1 VSPIIV
7 DASTAI
13 KWVVEEEGSD
23 AAAAL
28 VTEKLVAP
36 SLMMAECANALWAK
50 SRRGELSA
58 LEVIERIRLLLDAPV
73 DLVPLEPLVE
83 SATELALELSHPI
96 YDCLYLAL
104 ARRLNGLL
112 VTADGRFATVVQA
125 NEKHAAWIRR
135 LTEPLEGS
143 GPLSDREPEQG

>member
-1 VSPIIV
+1 V
-7 DASTAI
+7 
-13 KWVVEEEGSD
+13 VVEEEGSD

-28 VTEKLVAP
+28 VQEKLVAP

-58 LEVIERIRLLLDAPV
+58 PEVIERIHFLLSAPV

-83 SATELALELSHPI
+83 SAAELALELGHPI

-104 ARRLNGLL
+104 ARQLNGLL

-125 NEKHAAWIRR
+125 SERHAGWICR
-135 LTEPLEGS
+135 LTDSPGV
-143 GPLSDREPEQG
+143 GRG